1 MRSIKIYIKL
11 NVKIYML
18 ECISILTNGQRHRNI
33 IYWKMYDA
41 FAALSVV
48 ARIDAVN

>member
-11 NVKIYML
+11 NVL
-18 ECISILTNGQRHRNI
+18 ECTSILTNGQRHGNI